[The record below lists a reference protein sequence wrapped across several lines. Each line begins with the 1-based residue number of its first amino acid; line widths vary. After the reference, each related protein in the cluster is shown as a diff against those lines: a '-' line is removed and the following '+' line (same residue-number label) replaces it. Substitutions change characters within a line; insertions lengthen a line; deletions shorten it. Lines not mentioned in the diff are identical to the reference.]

1 MKICTQEGKKDP
13 KGRKRNI
20 DGKRR
25 ERKGK
30 GERKNREVER
40 VR

>member
-1 MKICTQEGKKDP
+1 MERGE
-13 KGRKRNI
+13 
-20 DGKRR
+20 R

-40 VR
+40 VREKLKGA